1 MTATAGS
8 DGRPAT
14 ISDVA
19 LLAGVSVPTVSRVL
33 TGSAKVTPGKR
44 EQVERAIA
52 HLGFRP
58 NPAARQLSSRA
69 AGAIGVVTADTSIHG
84 YAETIRG
91 IEEEARAKGT
101 AILIT
106 VVESAQDERV
116 EQAVEAVLSHPL
128 DGVIALKF
136 DPAGV
141 AALRRLPGSLPVVAL
156 AGARDPSRSQ
166 VLLAEREAGRALTAM
181 LLDLGHR
188 TVHHVRI
195 PSSSRNSG
203 RAAGWRRALQ
213 DAGRVVPPP
222 LDTGWDP
229 RDAVRLGRLM
239 ALDDEVTAVF
249 CGNDEIAMGVMR
261 GLIDGGRRVPDDV
274 SVVGFDDHPLAALWT
289 PALTTA
295 RQDFA
300 ALGRLG
306 VRLLR
311 EQLEGGGRVCRTLA
325 PRLVRR
331 GSTAAPRVDTSRI
344 TGLG

>member
-8 DGRPAT
+8 EGRPAT

-19 LLAGVSVPTVSRVL
+19 LLAGVSAPTVSRVL
-33 TGSAKVTPGKR
+33 TGSARVSPGKR
-44 EQVERAIA
+44 ERVERAIA
-52 HLGFRP
+52 ELGYHP

-69 AGAIGVVTADTSIHG
+69 AGAIGIVTADTSIHG

-91 IEEEARAKGT
+91 IEEEARASGT

-106 VVESAQDERV
+106 VVESARAERV
-116 EQAVEAVLSHPL
+116 EHAVQAALSHPL
-128 DGVIALKF
+128 DGVIVLKF

-141 AALRRLPGSLPVVAL
+141 AALRRLPRSLPVVAL
-156 AGARDPSRSQ
+156 AGTRDASRSQ
-166 VLLAEREAGRALTAM
+166 VLLAEREAGRALTAL

-195 PSSSRNSG
+195 PSSARSGG

-213 DAGRVVPPP
+213 DAGRTVPPP
-222 LDTGWDP
+222 IDTGWDP
-229 RDAVRLGRLM
+229 RDAVRIGRLL

-261 GLIDGGRRVPDDV
+261 GLVDGGRRVPDDV
-274 SVVGFDDHPLAALWT
+274 SVVGFDDHPLAALWS

-295 RQDFA
+295 HQDFVT
-300 ALGRLG
+300 LGRLG
-306 VRLLR
+306 VRLLATQLTGGDRACRSIAPSIVLR
-311 EQLEGGGRVCRTLA
+311 ESAGP
-325 PRLVRR
+325 PR
-331 GSTAAPRVDTSRI
+331 PE
-344 TGLG
+344 